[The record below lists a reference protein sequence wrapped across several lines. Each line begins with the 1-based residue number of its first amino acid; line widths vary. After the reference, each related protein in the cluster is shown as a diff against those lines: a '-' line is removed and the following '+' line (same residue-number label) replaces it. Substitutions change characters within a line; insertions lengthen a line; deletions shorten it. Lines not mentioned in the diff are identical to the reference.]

1 MNIEGKTVGEDK
13 KRSRILD
20 SDKKL
25 QKIGLKYNP
34 FHEKPLTEDEIH
46 LVAGRKDEFNELI
59 DAIGERRNILIT
71 GARGIGKSTVL
82 SYLIANAKKENIT
95 ITYLGDPPLSER
107 RFFLNILLSMLNKK
121 NNKISKNYDLEK
133 VYGRIEKYKNN
144 PAHYPSYEILEDII
158 HYAEK
163 YYKRVDFPIIVFIDE
178 FHKIMLAPGLTG
190 FELII
195 KLNQTMFDEKFV
207 FVCAS
212 LITETRNK
220 YSSNPSKESLME
232 RFSVKLDLEPL
243 TLKDTTQLIEK
254 RLKDARIKGFTPI
267 FSFSDRTIQE
277 IYEASKTPRNTTSI
291 CSALVKHSVSN
302 KITPKIVKRVTTYL
316 GLTPAQRLKK
326 MLRPKARIV
335 YDTLLEENT
344 PTSPSDL
351 NKILGMPI
359 STVCY
364 YLKDLEGNG
373 LITHMGLGT
382 HVKYFIDL
390 QEDIITIAKGHLQT
404 MDGSPVIKSGEDVFI
419 SGSGNEASNTK
430 SKKVKV
436 KIS

>member
-1 MNIEGKTVGEDK
+1 MGEVEQ
-13 KRSRILD
+13 RQILD

-46 LVAGRKDEFNELI
+46 LVAGRKGELNELI
-59 DAIGERRNILIT
+59 EAIGERRNILIT
-71 GARGIGKSTVL
+71 GAKGIGKTTVL

-95 ITYLGDPPLSER
+95 ITYLETPPLSER
-107 RFFLNILLSMLNKK
+107 RFFLNILLGMLNKK
-121 NNKISKNYDLEK
+121 NNKIPKNYDLEK
-133 VYGRIEKYKNN
+133 VYDKIEKYKNN

-163 YYKRVDFPIIVFIDE
+163 YYKRVAFPIIVFIDE
-178 FHKIMLAPGLTG
+178 FHKIMLAPGLQG

-195 KLNQTMFDEKFV
+195 KLNQTMFDEHFV

-212 LITETRNK
+212 LITETRNR
-220 YSSNPSKESLME
+220 YSNPSKDSLME

-254 RLKDARIKGFTPI
+254 RLKYARLENSK

-277 IYEASKTPRNTTSI
+277 IYEASKTPRDTTSI
-291 CSALVKHSVSN
+291 CNALVKHSTYN
-302 KITPKIVKRVTTYL
+302 KITPKIVKRVTTIL
-316 GLTPAQRLKK
+316 GLTPGQRLKK

-335 YDTLLEENT
+335 YDKLLELNT
-344 PTSPSDL
+344 PTSPSQL
-351 NKILGMPI
+351 NNMLGMPI

-364 YLKDLEGNG
+364 YLKDLQGNG
-373 LITHMGLGT
+373 LIKPMGLGT
-382 HVKYFIDL
+382 HVKYLIDL
-390 QEDIITIAKGHLQT
+390 PEDITTVEQGHLQT
-404 MDGSPVIKSGEDVFI
+404 MDGNPIIRSGPDENII
-419 SGSGNEASNTK
+419 SGV
-430 SKKVKV
+430 SKPKVKPKVKV
-436 KIS
+436 DPPP